1 MPTESAP
8 TAMLFSVLVLV
19 VAPVVLLAL
28 RRRGALGLPGTIGIF
43 VAYLVIP
50 GLLAWRGAIGRYDP
64 LPAPALLLLLALTL
78 LTVGILLSPVGVRL
92 ASGLAL
98 GAVVAFQAFRVPV
111 ELLLHRMYTDGTV
124 PVQMTY
130 TGRNFD
136 VVTGVSGLVLGFWL
150 LSGRSVPRGVI
161 RAWNILGLALLANIV
176 SIAVLSTPVPFR
188 RFLESPPH
196 TLPSTFPYIW
206 LPSFLVQ
213 VALGSHLLVF
223 RQLRRGA
230 QETAGPGTR
239 SRPITVD
246 GPA

>member
-8 TAMLFSVLVLV
+8 TAMLFSVLVFV
-19 VAPVVLLAL
+19 VAPIVLLAL
-28 RRRGALGLPGTIGIF
+28 RRRGAMGLPGTLGIF
-43 VAYLVIP
+43 LAYLVIP
-50 GLLAWRGAIGRYDP
+50 GLLAWRGVISRYDP
-64 LPAPALLLLLALTL
+64 LPAPALLLLLAVTL
-78 LTVGILLSPVGVRL
+78 LTVAILLSPVGARL
-92 ASGLAL
+92 AAGLAL
-98 GAVVAFQAFRVPV
+98 GAVVAFQAFRIPV

-136 VVTGVSGLVLGFWL
+136 VVTGVSGLVLGLWL

-161 RAWNILGLALLANIV
+161 WGWNILGLALLANIV

-230 QETAGPGTR
+230 RETAGPGTR

>member
-19 VAPVVLLAL
+19 VAPIVLLAL
-28 RRRGALGLPGTIGIF
+28 HRRGAMGSSGTLGIL

-50 GLLAWRGAIGRYDP
+50 GLLAWRAVLGRYDP

-78 LTVGILLSPVGVRL
+78 LTVAILLSPVGARL
-92 ASGLAL
+92 AASISL
-98 GAVVAFQAFRVPV
+98 GAVVAFQGFRIPV

-130 TGRNFD
+130 EGRNFD
-136 VVTGVSGLVLGFWL
+136 VVTGIAGLVLGIWL
-150 LSGRSVPRGVI
+150 LSGRAVPRGAVW
-161 RAWNILGLALLANIV
+161 AWNILGFALLVNIV

-223 RQLRRGA
+223 RQLRRRAG
-230 QETAGPGTR
+230 ETAGAGT
-239 SRPITVD
+239 
-246 GPA
+246 

>member
-8 TAMLFSVLVLV
+8 TAMLFSVLVFV
-19 VAPVVLLAL
+19 VAPIVLLAL
-28 RRRGALGLPGTIGIF
+28 RRRGAMGLPGTLGNL

-50 GLLAWRGAIGRYDP
+50 GLLAWRGVISRYDP

-78 LTVGILLSPVGVRL
+78 LTVAILLSPVGARL
-92 ASGLAL
+92 AAGLAL
-98 GAVVAFQAFRVPV
+98 GAVVAFQAFRIPV

-136 VVTGVSGLVLGFWL
+136 VVTGVSGLVLGLWL

-161 RAWNILGLALLANIV
+161 WGWNILGLALLANIV

-230 QETAGPGTR
+230 RETAGPGTR